1 MIRFKV
7 RSARCAGAVAVLAF
21 AAQGAWLSQA
31 QAADPVSAEPSAA
44 PSDADSVDT
53 IVVTSYGRS
62 LQAAAALKRS
72 AAYGLDAINAED
84 IGKFP
89 TRNAA
94 EALQLVT
101 GVTIDRQRGAG
112 LYVSVR
118 GLGPQ
123 FQYVELNGRSIA
135 VNELIE
141 NGGTKG
147 RQFRFEVLPA
157 ELISQIEVVK
167 TPTAD
172 MDEGALGGNIN
183 IKTFK
188 PLQVGDKAAFS
199 LRETYGDV
207 RKKADPSASGLL
219 SWTSAD
225 NTFGLLA
232 SGLYDERHVRNDRLY
247 QVGWN
252 LDKFTTPLGAG
263 FYTPSRT
270 RPTIETEHRKLYS
283 GAVTGQWRP
292 NDDFQTDVD
301 LLVTRLDVDYDE
313 FGLDIYPDDTTVKTH
328 IPTFVAGTQ
337 KVVGDTVVGGT
348 INDVRWMASRETS
361 LNRHDLTA
369 FGLKQAWTPGA
380 WSFNAEYAVSRARSY
395 HPDGQATK
403 RNRLAFYGPLTYDF
417 SRGYKSIPQLTTTV
431 DYTNPANFVG
441 QAFDYTWK
449 DSRDTDETIRLDG
462 DRAFDGWFSKIAFG
476 VERHN
481 LKRDYRRRDWVLNDI
496 LNVPVSTLGS
506 SYYETLPY
514 SGFLSDFNG
523 NTPRTW
529 VTPTRDAI
537 YNRVYTPAV
546 AAQPVSAADARNSFV
561 VDQDITSGYVRADFA
576 FKTSMPISGNVGVR
590 YARTEQ
596 VASGTLTSTNAE
608 NQPVLTPVSYPQDYG
623 NWLPSLNVKVELQDN
638 LIGRFAA
645 SRVVNRPNVTDSAPR
660 ISVARDTPSASGGNP
675 DLKPFLADQLD
686 VSLEWYPSP
695 TTALTGAVFW
705 KKMDDYITQQNTTIQ
720 VPGRGDVLLS
730 TSVNGG
736 DAKLTGVELAYNQ
749 SLAFLPGPFDGLG
762 VQASLTVV
770 DSKAA
775 YFAGNRQI
783 KDDLI
788 GLSKTSYN
796 LVGYYEKGPLAAR
809 LGWFWRSRYLS
820 GTGSTTTAESY
831 IDAYGSLDGSISYDL
846 TKNYAL
852 TLEGSNLTDE
862 IRYVYGKTKDQPM
875 EIYHWGRTVS
885 LTLRGKF

>member
-1 MIRFKV
+1 MIRSKFTP
-7 RSARCAGAVAVLAF
+7 ARCAGAVAVLAF

-31 QAADPVSAEPSAA
+31 HAAEPAAA
-44 PSDADSVDT
+44 PAAEPAIDAVDA
-53 IVVTSYGRS
+53 IVVTSYGKS

-141 NGGTKG
+141 NGGAKG
-147 RQFRFEVLPA
+147 RQFRFEVLPS

-188 PLQVGDKAAFS
+188 PLDVGDKSAFS
-199 LRETYGDV
+199 IRETYGDV
-207 RKKADPSASGLL
+207 RKKADPSVSGLL

-225 NTFGLLA
+225 NTLGLLA

-252 LDKFTTPLGAG
+252 LNRFTSTLGSG
-263 FYTPSRT
+263 LYTPSRT

-292 NDDFQTDVD
+292 NSDFQTDVD
-301 LLVTRLDVDYDE
+301 VLVTRLDVDYDE
-313 FGLDIYPDDTTVKTH
+313 FGLDIYPDDTTFRTPV
-328 IPTFVAGTQ
+328 FVAGSQ

-348 INDVRWMASRETS
+348 INNVRWMASRETS

-369 FGLKQAWTPGA
+369 VGLKQAWTPGA
-380 WSFNAEYAVSRARSY
+380 WAFNAEYAFSRARSY

-403 RNRLAFYGPLTYDF
+403 RNRLAFFGPLTYDF
-417 SRGYKSIPQLTTTV
+417 SRGYTSIPQLTTTV
-431 DYTNPANFVG
+431 DYTNPANYVG

-449 DSRDTDETIRLDG
+449 DSRDTDETARLDG
-462 DRAFDGWFSKIAFG
+462 ARVFDGWFTKIAFG
-476 VERHN
+476 AERHEM
-481 LKRDYRRRDWVLNDI
+481 KRDYRRRDWVLNNA
-496 LNVPVSTLGS
+496 LNVPTSTLGAS
-506 SYYETLPY
+506 FYEALPY
-514 SGFLSDFNG
+514 SGFLSDFSG
-523 NTPRTW
+523 NTPRNW
-529 VTPTRDAI
+529 VTPTTTAF
-537 YNRVYTPAV
+537 YNSLFTPAV

-561 VDQDITSGYVRADFA
+561 VDQKITSGYVRGDFA
-576 FKTSMPISGNVGVR
+576 FDTAMPVSGNVGVR

-596 VASGTLTSTNAE
+596 VASGTLTSTNAQ

-623 NWLPSLNVKVELQDN
+623 NWLPSLNVKVEVRDD
-638 LIGRFAA
+638 LIARFAA
-645 SRVVNRPNVTDSAPR
+645 SRVVNRPNITDSAPR

-675 DLKPFLADQLD
+675 DLQPFLADQLD
-686 VSLEWYPSP
+686 ASLEWYPAP
-695 TTALTGAVFW
+695 TTALTGAVFY
-705 KKMDDYITQQNTTIQ
+705 KKMDNYITQQNTTIQ

-736 DAKLTGVELAYNQ
+736 DAKLTGVEVAYNQ
-749 SLAFLPGPFDGLG
+749 SLAFMPGPFDGLG
-762 VQASLTVV
+762 VQASFTVV
-770 DSKAA
+770 DAKAN
-775 YFAGNRQI
+775 YLAGNRQI
-783 KDDLI
+783 KDNLI

-831 IDAYGSLDGSISYDL
+831 IDAYGSLDGSISYDI
-846 TKNYAL
+846 TPNYAV

>member
-1 MIRFKV
+1 MIRRSF
-7 RSARCAGAVAVLAF
+7 RSARCAGAVAALAF
-21 AAQGAWLSQA
+21 AAQGAGLSQA
-31 QAADPVSAEPSAA
+31 HAAEPVAPSAA
-44 PSDADSVDT
+44 EPAADSTAVDA

-72 AAYGLDAINAED
+72 AAYGLDAVNAED

-94 EALQLVT
+94 EALQLVP

-141 NGGTKG
+141 NGGAKG
-147 RQFRFEVLPA
+147 RQFRFEVLPS

-188 PLQVGDKAAFS
+188 PLDLGDKTAFS
-199 LRETYGDV
+199 IRETHNNV
-207 RKKADPSASGLL
+207 RKKADPSASGLV

-225 NTFGLLA
+225 DTLGLLA

-252 LDKFTTPLGAG
+252 LDKFKSVLGAG
-263 FYTPSRT
+263 LYTPART

-292 NDDFQTDVD
+292 NGDFQTDIDV
-301 LLVTRLDVDYDE
+301 LVTRLDVDYDE
-313 FGLDIYPDDTTVKTH
+313 FGLDIYPDDTTFRTPV
-328 IPTFVAGTQ
+328 FVAGSQ
-337 KVVGDTVVGGT
+337 KTVGDTVVGGT
-348 INDVRWMASRETS
+348 INNVRWMASRETS

-369 FGLKQAWTPGA
+369 VGLKQAWTPGA
-380 WSFNAEYAVSRARSY
+380 WNFNAEYAFSRARSY
-395 HPDGQATK
+395 HPDGEATT
-403 RNRLAFYGPLTYDF
+403 RNRMAFFGPLTYDF

-441 QAFDYTWK
+441 QAFDYTSK
-449 DSRDTDETIRLDG
+449 DSRDTDETIRFDG
-462 DRAFDGWFSKIAFG
+462 GRTFDGWLTKIAAG

-481 LKRDYRRRDWVLNDI
+481 LKRDYRRRDWILNGA

-506 SYYETLPY
+506 AYYEPLPY
-514 SGFLSDFNG
+514 SGFLKDFDG
-523 NTPRTW
+523 ATPRNW
-529 VTPTRDAI
+529 VTPTTTAF
-537 YNRVYTPAV
+537 YNSLFTPEV
-546 AAQPVSAADARNSFV
+546 AAQPISPADARNSFV
-561 VDQDITSGYVRADFA
+561 VDQKITSGYVRGDFRFDA
-576 FKTSMPISGNVGVR
+576 VVPVSGNIGVR

-596 VASGTLTSTNAE
+596 VASGTLTSTDSLN
-608 NQPVLTPVSYPQDYG
+608 NPVLTPVSYPQDYG
-623 NWLPSLNVKVELQDN
+623 NWLPSFNLKVELRDD

-645 SRVVNRPNVTDSAPR
+645 SRVINRPNVVDSAPR
-660 ISVARDTPSASGGNP
+660 ISIARDTATGSGGNP
-675 DLKPFLADQLD
+675 ALKPFLADQLD
-686 VSLEWYPSP
+686 ASLEWYPAP
-695 TTALTGAVFW
+695 TTALTGAVFY

-720 VPGRGDVLLS
+720 VPGRGDILLS

-736 DAKLTGVELAYNQ
+736 DAKLTGVEVAYNQ
-749 SLAFLPGPFDGLG
+749 SLAFLSAPFDGLG
-762 VQASLTVV
+762 VQASLTLV
-770 DSKAA
+770 DSKAN
-775 YFAGNRQI
+775 YFAGNRTI

>member
-1 MIRFKV
+1 MIRSKFKP
-7 RSARCAGAVAVLAF
+7 ARCAGAVAVLAF

-31 QAADPVSAEPSAA
+31 QAAEPVAA
-44 PSDADSVDT
+44 PAATPEADASAVDE
-53 IVVTSYGRS
+53 IVVTSYGKS

-141 NGGTKG
+141 NGGAKG
-147 RQFRFEVLPA
+147 RQFRFEVLPS

-188 PLQVGDKAAFS
+188 PLSVGQKAAFS

-225 NTFGLLA
+225 NTLGLLA

-252 LDKFTTPLGAG
+252 LNKFKPVLGDN

-292 NDDFQTDVD
+292 NSDFQTDIDV
-301 LLVTRLDVDYDE
+301 LVTRLDVDYDE
-313 FGLDIYPDDTTVKTH
+313 FGLDIYPDDPGTA
-328 IPTFVAGTQ
+328 FVAGSQ

-348 INDVRWMASRETS
+348 INNVRWMASRETS

-369 FGLKQAWTPGA
+369 VGLKQAWTPGA
-380 WSFNAEYAVSRARSY
+380 WAFNAEYAFSRARSY

-403 RNRLAFYGPLTYDF
+403 RNRMAFFGPLTYDF

-462 DRAFDGWFSKIAFG
+462 GRTFDGWLTKIAFG
-476 VERHN
+476 AERHN
-481 LKRDYRRRDWVLNDI
+481 IRRDYRRRDWVLNGA

-506 SYYETLPY
+506 AYYESLPY
-514 SGFLSDFNG
+514 SGFLKDFDG
-523 NTPRTW
+523 ATPRNW
-529 VTPTRDAI
+529 VTPTTTAF
-537 YNRVYTPAV
+537 YNSLFTPAV
-546 AAQPVSAADARNSFV
+546 AAQPLSAADARNSFV
-561 VDQDITSGYVRADFA
+561 VDQDITSGYARADFA
-576 FKTSMPISGNVGVR
+576 FATALPISGNVGVR

-596 VASGTLTSTNAE
+596 VASGTLTSTDTN
-608 NQPVLTPVSYPQDYG
+608 NNPVLTPVSYPQDYG
-623 NWLPSLNVKVELQDN
+623 NWLPSLNVKIELRDD

-645 SRVVNRPNVTDSAPR
+645 SRVINRPNITDIAPR
-660 ISVARDTPSASGGNP
+660 ITVSRDSPNASGGNP

-686 VSLEWYPSP
+686 ASLEWYPAP
-695 TTALTGAVFW
+695 TTALTGAVFY
-705 KKMDDYITQQNTTIQ
+705 KKMNGYITQQNTTIQ
-720 VPGRGDVLLS
+720 VPGRGDILLA

-770 DSKAA
+770 DSKAN
-775 YFAGNRQI
+775 YFAGNRAI
-783 KDDLI
+783 KDSLI

-820 GTGSTTTAESY
+820 GTGSVTTAESY

-846 TKNYAL
+846 TQNYAL

>member
-1 MIRFKV
+1 MIR
-7 RSARCAGAVAVLAF
+7 RSFRSVRCAGAVAVLAF

-31 QAADPVSAEPSAA
+31 GAAEPAAAPAAEPAADTA
-44 PSDADSVDT
+44 VDE

-72 AAYGLDAINAED
+72 ADYGLDAVNAED

-141 NGGTKG
+141 NGGAKG
-147 RQFRFEVLPA
+147 RQFRFEVLPS
-157 ELISQIEVVK
+157 ELISQIEVIK

-188 PLQVGDKAAFS
+188 PLSLGDKTAFS
-199 LRETYGDV
+199 IRETYNDV
-207 RKKADPSASGLL
+207 RKKADPSASGLV
-219 SWTSAD
+219 SWTNAAQ
-225 NTFGLLA
+225 TVGLLA

-252 LDKFTTPLGAG
+252 LDKFKSVLGDG

-283 GAVTGQWRP
+283 GALTGQWRP
-292 NDDFQTDVD
+292 NSDFQTDVD

-313 FGLDIYPDDTTVKTH
+313 FGLDIYPDDTTFQKPV
-328 IPTFVAGTQ
+328 FVAGSQ
-337 KVVGDTVVGGT
+337 KTVGDTVVGGT
-348 INDVRWMASRETS
+348 INNVRWMASRETS

-395 HPDGQATK
+395 HPDGEATK
-403 RNRLAFYGPLTYDF
+403 RNRLAFFGPLTYDF

-449 DSRDTDETIRLDG
+449 DSRDNDETFRLDG
-462 DRAFDGWFSKIAFG
+462 ERTFGGWLSKIAFG
-476 VERHN
+476 AERHEM
-481 LKRDYRRRDWVLNDI
+481 KRDYRRRDWVLNND

-506 SYYETLPY
+506 AFYEALPY
-514 SGFLSDFNG
+514 KNFLSDFDG
-523 NTPRTW
+523 NTPRNW
-529 VTPTRDAI
+529 VTPTTTAF
-537 YNRVYTPAV
+537 YNSLFTPAV

-561 VDQDITSGYVRADFA
+561 VDQKITSGYARADFRFEA
-576 FKTSMPISGNVGVR
+576 VVPISGNVGVR

-596 VASGTLTSTNAE
+596 VASGTLTSTDLN
-608 NQPVLTPVSYPQDYG
+608 NNPVLTPVSYPQDYG
-623 NWLPSLNVKVELQDN
+623 DWLPSFNLKAELRDD
-638 LIGRFAA
+638 LIARFAA
-645 SRVVNRPNVTDSAPR
+645 SRVINRPNITDSAPR
-660 ISVARDTPSASGGNP
+660 ISVSRDSPSASGGNP
-675 DLKPFLADQLD
+675 ALKPFLADQLD
-686 VSLEWYPSP
+686 ASLEWYPAP

-720 VPGRGDVLLS
+720 VPGRGDILLS

-749 SLAFLPGPFDGLG
+749 GLAFLPGPFDGLG

-770 DSKAA
+770 DSKAS
-775 YFAGNRQI
+775 YFAGNRVI

-820 GTGSTTTAESY
+820 GTGSTTTAQSY
-831 IDAYGSLDGSISYDL
+831 VDAYGSLDGSVSYDL
-846 TKNYAL
+846 TQNYAL

-862 IRYVYGKTKDQPM
+862 IRYIYGKSKDQPM

>member
-1 MIRFKV
+1 MIRSKNS
-7 RSARCAGAVAVLAF
+7 SARCAGAVAILAF
-21 AAQGAWLSQA
+21 AALASSQPA
-31 QAADPVSAEPSAA
+31 QAAEPTAAPAAEPAET
-44 PSDADSVDT
+44 ADTVDT
-53 IVVTSYGRS
+53 VVVTSYGKS

-141 NGGTKG
+141 NGGAKG

-188 PLQVGDKAAFS
+188 PLDVGDKAAFS
-199 LRETYGDV
+199 IRETYGDV

-219 SWTSAD
+219 SWTNED
-225 NTFGLLA
+225 KTLGVLA

-252 LDKFTTPLGAG
+252 LDKFKNTLGAG

-283 GAVTGQWRP
+283 GAVTGQWKP
-292 NDDFQTDVD
+292 NSDFQTDLDV
-301 LLVTRLDVDYDE
+301 LVTRLDVDYDE
-313 FGLDIYPDDTTVKTH
+313 FGLDIYPDDTTFRTPV
-328 IPTFVAGTQ
+328 FVAGSQ
-337 KVVGDTVVGGT
+337 KTVGDTVVGGT
-348 INDVRWMASRETS
+348 INNVRWMASRETS

-369 FGLKQAWTPGA
+369 VGLKQAWTPGD
-380 WSFNAEYAVSRARSY
+380 WSFNGEYAYSRARSY

-403 RNRLAFYGPLTYDF
+403 RNRLAFFGPLTYDF
-417 SRGYKSIPQLTTTV
+417 SRGYKAIPQLTTTV
-431 DYTNPANFVG
+431 DYTDPANYVG

-449 DSRDTDETIRLDG
+449 DSRDTDETIRADG
-462 DRAFDGWFSKIAFG
+462 ARVFDGWFSKIAFG
-476 VERHN
+476 AERHN
-481 LKRDYRRRDWVLNDI
+481 LKRDYRRRDWVLNND
-496 LNVPVSTLGS
+496 LNVPTSVLGS
-506 SYYETLPY
+506 AYYEALPY
-514 SGFLSDFNG
+514 SGFLKDFDG
-523 NTPRTW
+523 NTPRNW
-529 VTPTRDAI
+529 VTPTRDAF
-537 YNRVYTPAV
+537 YNALFTSAV
-546 AAQPVSAADARNSFV
+546 AGQPVSAADARNSFV
-561 VDQDITSGYVRADFA
+561 VDQHITSAYVRGDFA
-576 FKTSMPISGNVGVR
+576 FDTAMPISGNVGVR

-596 VASGTLTSTNAE
+596 VASGTLTSTDTSN
-608 NQPVLTPVSYPQDYG
+608 NPVLTPVSYEQDYG
-623 NWLPSLNVKVELQDN
+623 NWLPSLNVKVELRDN
-638 LIGRFAA
+638 LVGRFAA

-686 VSLEWYPSP
+686 ASLEWYPAP
-695 TTALTGAVFW
+695 TTALTGAVFY

-736 DAKLTGVELAYNQ
+736 DAKLTGVEVAYNQ

-762 VQASLTVV
+762 VQASVTLV
-770 DSKAA
+770 DSKAS

-783 KDDLI
+783 KDSLI

-846 TKNYAL
+846 TQNYAL

>member
-1 MIRFKV
+1 MIRSKFTP
-7 RSARCAGAVAVLAF
+7 ARCAGAVAILAF
-21 AAQGAWLSQA
+21 AAQGGWLSQA
-31 QAADPVSAEPSAA
+31 HAAEPVAAPVADAAADASTV
-44 PSDADSVDT
+44 DA
-53 IVVTSYGRS
+53 IVVTSYGKS

-72 AAYGLDAINAED
+72 AAYGLDAVNAED

-141 NGGTKG
+141 NGGAKG
-147 RQFRFEVLPA
+147 RQFRFEVLPS

-188 PLQVGDKAAFS
+188 PLDLGQKAAFS
-199 LRETYGDV
+199 IRETYGDV

-225 NTFGLLA
+225 NTLGLLA

-252 LDKFTTPLGAG
+252 LNKFTSTLGSG

-283 GAVTGQWRP
+283 GAVTGQWKP
-292 NDDFQTDVD
+292 SSDLQTDIDV
-301 LLVTRLDVDYDE
+301 LVTRLDVDYDE
-313 FGLDIYPDDTTVKTH
+313 FGLDIYPDDTTFATPV
-328 IPTFVAGTQ
+328 FVAGTQ

-348 INDVRWMASRETS
+348 INNVRWMASRETS

-369 FGLKQAWTPGA
+369 VGLKQAWTPGA
-380 WSFNAEYAVSRARSY
+380 WTFNAEYAFSRARSY
-395 HPDGQATK
+395 HPDGHATK
-403 RNRLAFYGPLTYDF
+403 RNRLAFFGPLTYDF

-431 DYTNPANFVG
+431 DYANPANFVG

-449 DSRDTDETIRLDG
+449 DSRDTDETLRLDG
-462 DRAFDGWFSKIAFG
+462 GRVFEGWFSKIAFG
-476 VERHN
+476 AERHN
-481 LKRDYRRRDWVLNDI
+481 LKRDYLRRDWVLNNA
-496 LNVPVSTLGS
+496 LNVPTSVLGAA
-506 SYYETLPY
+506 YYETLPY
-514 SGFLSDFNG
+514 SGFLKDLSG
-523 NTPRTW
+523 NTPRNW
-529 VTPTRDAI
+529 VTPTANAF
-537 YNRVYTPAV
+537 YTNLFTPAV
-546 AAQPVSAADARNSFV
+546 AAQPWSTADLRNSFV
-561 VDQDITSGYVRADFA
+561 VEQEITSGYVRGDFKFDTA
-576 FKTSMPISGNVGVR
+576 MPISGNVGVR

-596 VASGTLTSTNAE
+596 VASGTLTNGTTA
-608 NQPVLTPVSYPQDYG
+608 QPVSYPQDYG
-623 NWLPSLNVKVELQDN
+623 NWLPSLNVKIELRDD

-645 SRVVNRPNVTDSAPR
+645 SRVINRPNVTDSAPR

-675 DLKPFLADQLD
+675 DLRPFLADQLD
-686 VSLEWYPSP
+686 ASLEWYPAP
-695 TTALTGAVFW
+695 TTALTGAVFY

-736 DAKLTGVELAYNQ
+736 DAKLTGVEVAYNQ
-749 SLAFLPGPFDGLG
+749 SLSFLPGPFDGFG
-762 VQASLTVV
+762 VQASLTKV
-770 DSKAA
+770 DSKAS

-783 KDDLI
+783 KDNLV